1 MNYINDRRMLLD
13 YQRDRL
19 AHGLTGAMGRER
31 ERFARLAAALDAQIG
46 RASCRERVYV
56 LV

>member
-31 ERFARLAAALDAQIG
+31 ERFARLAAALDA
-46 RASCRERVYV
+46 
-56 LV
+56 

>member
-1 MNYINDRRMLLD
+1 MKLL
-13 YQRDRL
+13 L
-19 AHGLTGAMGRER
+19 NILNEVP
-31 ERFARLAAALDAQIG
+31 EFARLASNLEAGRSPVEVSGLSPVHRAQIG